1 MNQKKC
7 KESGRLN
14 HLVVYCNP
22 NPKSLSAAYK
32 DAIVQWTELTGN
44 NVNVRDLYQV
54 GFHPV
59 MEMGDFDAQKRGQI
73 PEDVKVEQDYV
84 RWADLITFIF
94 PIWWA
99 GMPALLKGY
108 IDRVFVKGFAYR
120 MKEEAGQ
127 FEGLLSGKKV
137 VILNNM
143 GFPYDYYEK
152 IGMLNSL
159 RQTMG
164 QGVFAFCGMSVV
176 EHRFFGHLDE
186 ASKAECEGHINTLK
200 FIYDKIITEFAEM
213 KNEAKAKE

>member
-14 HLVVYCNP
+14 HLIVYCNP

-59 MEMGDFDAQKRGQI
+59 MEMDDFDAQKRGQI

-127 FEGLLSGKKV
+127 FKGLLSGKKV

-143 GFPYDYYEK
+143 GF
-152 IGMLNSL
+152 SL
-159 RQTMG
+159 
-164 QGVFAFCGMSVV
+164 
-176 EHRFFGHLDE
+176 
-186 ASKAECEGHINTLK
+186 
-200 FIYDKIITEFAEM
+200 
-213 KNEAKAKE
+213 

>member
-152 IGMLNSL
+152 IGMLNSF

-186 ASKAECEGHINTLK
+186 ASKAEREGHINTLK